1 MLTLAIVSLVA
12 VFATIAL
19 ADVVHRRSLRAP
31 KGTGERVLDVPD
43 LAYLAGGPARAAVC
57 ALNTLVDE
65 GVISISDE
73 GVVSLTSAE
82 TPVVATASSPVT
94 AAPAVTIAPEN
105 RALVVDTMATHAGSM
120 PLGRLWD
127 KLLKSPAMG
136 QSAKRL
142 RRQHLLLPPDYRP
155 PAWSRALII
164 LATVLATAALA
175 WSAAKAQI
183 PGIAL
188 GGVATAVGAVAGW
201 GASTRHGVPLTDA
214 GRTVL
219 VSAFTHYRRDGV
231 PDMSGH
237 ATALLGAA
245 AFGELHLRDQLKA
258 LEQAT
263 PGSWNW
269 KAIEKLDDTSDAP
282 STVANS
288 VTGIAARRW

>member
-120 PLGRLWD
+120 PLGQLWD

-164 LATVLATAALA
+164 LATVLATAAPA

-183 PGIAL
+183 RASRSAASRQPLARSPDGAPAPGTVSRSPTRAARCWFPRSPTT
-188 GGVATAVGAVAGW
+188 GATACRTCPG
-201 GASTRHGVPLTDA
+201 TRP
-214 GRTVL
+214 RC
-219 VSAFTHYRRDGV
+219 SAPRHSVNCTCV
-231 PDMSGH
+231 
-237 ATALLGAA
+237 
-245 AFGELHLRDQLKA
+245 
-258 LEQAT
+258 
-263 PGSWNW
+263 
-269 KAIEKLDDTSDAP
+269 TS
-282 STVANS
+282 
-288 VTGIAARRW
+288 